1 MPHGPAASFLDKSL
15 LEPEPEFEWG
25 KRGRIIQKQG
35 LNLSSF
41 KILIVFITDF
51 FCINLF
57 L

>member
-1 MPHGPAASFLDKSL
+1 MPHWPAASFLDKSL